1 MAQQHGL
8 GRGLASLIPPK
19 VTSDDVATTVPI
31 PQRAE
36 PTPPATLPVAP
47 VTATIPVSVPKTEA
61 LKAKASDPDRRVLEI
76 PTTLIVPNPH
86 QPRTDFSPER
96 LEELA
101 LSIQEHGILQPL
113 TVTKR
118 GETYEL
124 IAGERRLQAAKKIGL
139 KTVPVIV
146 REAEEQ
152 EKFELAIIE
161 NIQRHDLNA
170 LEEARAFRR
179 LIDEFHLT
187 QEEIAKKMGKSRSL
201 VANTLRLLQ
210 LPIEIQKAILAGIVS
225 EGHAKAILS
234 IESKEKQM
242 AFYEVIVKEQ
252 LTVREAEQRARQESV
267 AKVKRHI
274 AMADPHTRA
283 AEEQLADVLGTRVK
297 IAKAG
302 KGGRITIEYYSTEDL
317 EHLIKKINN
326 PAI

>member
-1 MAQQHGL
+1 MTQQHGL

-19 VTSDDVATTVPI
+19 MTTADAAAAVPI
-31 PQRAE
+31 PKRSEAPLSTTE
-36 PTPPATLPVAP
+36 PKKAAP
-47 VTATIPVSVPKTEA
+47 VVDFAGATEGQ
-61 LKAKASDPDRRVLEI
+61 RVLEVSVDH
-76 PTTLIVPNPH
+76 IVPNPH

-101 LSIQEHGILQPL
+101 LSIREHGILQPL

-124 IAGERRLQAAKKIGL
+124 IAGERRFQAAKKIGL

-146 REAEEQ
+146 REAAEQ

-187 QEEIAKKMGKSRSL
+187 QEEIAKQMGKSRSL

-210 LPIEIQKAILAGIVS
+210 LPIEIQKALLATTIS

-234 IESKEKQM
+234 VEGKEKQL
-242 AFYEVIVKEQ
+242 ALYDAILKEH
-252 LTVREAEQRARQESV
+252 LTVREAENRARNASIE
-267 AKVKRHI
+267 KVKRYV

-283 AEEQLADVLGTRVK
+283 AEDQLADVLGTRVR

-302 KGGRITIEYYSTEDL
+302 KGGRITIEYYSQEDL
-317 EHLIKKINN
+317 EHLVRRIKEFGV
-326 PAI
+326 